1 MNGKLLSLT
10 VNSFINDKQ
19 LLLMVNNS
27 INCKYFQD
35 KKLTVNN
42 FINGN

>member
-27 INCKYFQD
+27 INCKYF
-35 KKLTVNN
+35 
-42 FINGN
+42 

>member
-27 INCKYFQD
+27 SNCKYF
-35 KKLTVNN
+35 
-42 FINGN
+42 

>member
-1 MNGKLLSLT
+1 MIGKLLSLT

-27 INCKYFQD
+27 INGKYF
-35 KKLTVNN
+35 
-42 FINGN
+42 

>member
-10 VNSFINDKQ
+10 VNTFINDKQ

-27 INCKYFQD
+27 INCKYF
-35 KKLTVNN
+35 
-42 FINGN
+42 

>member
-1 MNGKLLSLT
+1 MIGKLLSLT

-27 INCKYFQD
+27 INCKYF
-35 KKLTVNN
+35 
-42 FINGN
+42 